1 MITLLILSQLSVA
14 YVIAVLLHIL
24 IMNVSNN
31 FGMLLMI
38 LFGGIKI
45 TVLE

>member
-1 MITLLILSQLSVA
+1 MITLLILSQLSVT

-24 IMNVSNN
+24 IMNVPNN

-38 LFGGIKI
+38 LFG
-45 TVLE
+45 V